1 MTAARG
7 SHSVAR
13 VPYTVVC
20 ISSED
25 GAGAREAAPVVASR
39 LGFRLIDEDIV
50 TRAAVEAGVD
60 QEVVADVERR
70 KSRVTRLVESL
81 GTASLGTG
89 LGTGYA
95 VPGAMVAGIEQPASD
110 ELRGMIRSV
119 IEDTAARGN
128 AVIVAHAAS
137 LALGERDDV
146 LRVHVTASPHT
157 RERRLADALGIDPKE
172 AAQTLKRSDAGR
184 ADYIKRF
191 YGLGAEEPTHYD
203 LVINTDKLQPQEA
216 VELIIHAAGAAA
228 SAEQAPAG

>member
-1 MTAARG
+1 LTPG
-7 SHSVAR
+7 PQSHSLAG

-25 GAGAREAAPVVASR
+25 GAGARETAPIVASR

-50 TRAAVEAGVD
+50 TRAAVEAGVETD
-60 QEVVADVERR
+60 LVADVERR
-70 KSRVTRLVESL
+70 KSLLVRLVEGL
-81 GTASLGTG
+81 GTAGIGAG
-89 LGTGYA
+89 LGAGYA
-95 VPGAMVAGIEQPASD
+95 LPSVVVAGVEQPASD
-110 ELRGMIRSV
+110 ELRGMIQSV
-119 IEDTAARGN
+119 IEDTAVRGN

-157 RERRLADALGIDPKE
+157 RERRVASALGVDQKQ

-191 YGLGAEEPTHYD
+191 YGLSELPTHYD
-203 LVINTDKLQPQEA
+203 LVINTDKLEPEAA
-216 VELIIHAAGAAA
+216 VELIVQAVGTGGASQGTAA
-228 SAEQAPAG
+228 